1 MQDKTKKAVN
11 SDFSKRVGCGD
22 VDDQNVVLFLAGGT
36 RKIFTEW

>member
-22 VDDQNVVLFLAGGT
+22 VDDQNVVFFGWRYA
-36 RKIFTEW
+36 KNFH